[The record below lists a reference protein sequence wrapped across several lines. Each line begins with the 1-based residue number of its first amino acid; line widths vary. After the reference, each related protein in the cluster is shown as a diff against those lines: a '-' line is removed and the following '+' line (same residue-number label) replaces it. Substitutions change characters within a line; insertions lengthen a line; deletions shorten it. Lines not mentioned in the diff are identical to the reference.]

1 MKGTIIKV
9 YRNYGIVK
17 AEDKGK
23 QVEFMFYIFPD
34 MVNNGEYKTSKKVS
48 FDVAKTE
55 VRNSKVSI
63 AYNIKPL
70 PDSEVIQFHIQDEK
84 QKDYPYG
91 VYKDFFQVDNNKILL
106 EELIAEDEHF
116 KEFTLKWVLFLEKK
130 IRQMLVVLV
139 EKYKIKRGSV
149 YDILKKETKTDYNK
163 IMRELGKTYKF
174 RNEFNLLTIK
184 RKNKNDDMNFEVLDA
199 PLALYLGSTT
209 LDKLHSIVKALCS
222 SIFDDIDEKED
233 ENVKF
238 LKRTLEMF
246 GDLSII
252 RNAAAHGR
260 PLIPLILDDKYAP
273 NELYDLS
280 SVDPKF
286 NSGTDVTQ
294 WKLFQPIRYVARQ
307 ITKEGFAPTY
317 FDGGL
322 QNTGLYT
329 SKYIL
334 SNPARRSFFSY
345 LYILEFYFRFVDG
358 NRKKEFVEDL
368 HNFVPL
374 KDCDNLDNYLL
385 AKYPKKNP
393 VLKQAIKFTY
403 PLWWGESFWIMVD
416 NGILM
421 DNQKK
426 PS

>member
-91 VYKDFFQVDNNKILL
+91 VYKDFFQVDNNKSLL
-106 EELIAEDEHF
+106 EGLIAEDEHF

-139 EKYKIKRGSV
+139 EKYKIKRSSV

-222 SIFDDIDEKED
+222 SIFEDLDEKKD

-294 WKLFQPIRYVARQ
+294 WRLFQPIRYVARQ

-374 KDCDNLDNYLL
+374 GAYDNLDNYLL
-385 AKYPKKNP
+385 AKYPKENS

-403 PLWWGESFWIMVD
+403 PLWWDESFWIIVD